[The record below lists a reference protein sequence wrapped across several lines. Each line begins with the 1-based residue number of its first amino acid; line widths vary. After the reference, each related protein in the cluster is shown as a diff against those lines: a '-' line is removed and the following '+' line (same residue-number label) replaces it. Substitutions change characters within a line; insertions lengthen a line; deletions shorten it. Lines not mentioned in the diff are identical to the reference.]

1 MALPAAAVAPPGA
14 SGLPQFD
21 LAQWPGEIVWLL
33 IVFALLYLMFSRVF
47 LPRVG
52 GAMALRED
60 KISGEIGAARRMR
73 DEAMARSAEAAGEM
87 AQARARARKLADEA
101 IAQVKAEGQ
110 ARRAQEDATLA
121 EILAEA
127 ETQIASARTQAM
139 VHVRSIARD
148 AAGAMI
154 QRLTGAPASSAE
166 LQTSLADQPGR
177 GS

>member
-1 MALPAAAVAPPGA
+1 MAFPAAAVAPPGA

-33 IVFALLYLMFSRVF
+33 IVFAFLYLMFSRVF

-101 IAQVKAEGQ
+101 VAQVKAEGQ

-121 EILAEA
+121 KILAEA
-127 ETQIASARTQAM
+127 ETQIASARTEAM

-154 QRLTGAPASSAE
+154 QRLTGATASSAE